1 VGHSLVAKFIFATN
15 QSRLNS
21 ATILCDHTG
30 VNRNGPIGRL
40 FDNRKGTND
49 MGKTLSYNHS
59 KLINSKGWSLDW
71 VGTDEAFNSTMAALA
86 KGFGVEANVPE
97 YLLQNGFSQAMQDSI
112 AGKVLTDGGNLGEYL
127 DAKFTKIKTGDLHS
141 RGQRVDEVTKFARE
155 FLVKKL
161 KGLDKDA
168 SAKLVAQFVEKNRD
182 KIEMELASRKA
193 RLETFELSD
202 ADVTPK
208 KKKA

>member
-1 VGHSLVAKFIFATN
+1 
-15 QSRLNS
+15 
-21 ATILCDHTG
+21 
-30 VNRNGPIGRL
+30 
-40 FDNRKGTND
+40 

-59 KLINSKGWSLDW
+59 KLNNSKGWSLDW
-71 VGTDEAFNSTMAALA
+71 TGNDETFNSTMAALA

-112 AGKVLTDGGNLGEYL
+112 AGKVLADGGNLGEYL

-141 RGQRVDEVTKFARE
+141 RGQRVDDVTKFARE

-168 SAKLVAQFVEKNRD
+168 SAALIAAFVEKNRD

-193 RLETFELSD
+193 RLVDFELSD